1 VTTSNARSDVL
12 GDRVQIAFVV
22 TDLAGE
28 LPLWA
33 EALGIG
39 PFIQV
44 DPFTV
49 DAWYQGR
56 PTTPTL
62 TTAHTFV
69 GDTQIAVL
77 QQLDD
82 APTPYRDF
90 LRGGRTGIE
99 HLGFWPPDPGAAIR
113 YLESRRRARIYEVR
127 SPDGQVVPYYEGPE
141 GMNTHIAILSRDPAR
156 DRVYDA
162 IKQEVQR
169 WDGSVPVRKY
179 PSLSA
184 FLAEHDAAAAEHH
197 AIRPPST
204 TSSDP
209 VM

>member
-1 VTTSNARSDVL
+1 VTASDASLDIL
-12 GDRVQIAFVV
+12 GDCVQIAFVV
-22 TDLAGE
+22 TDLAGA
-28 LPLWA
+28 LPVWA
-33 EALGIG
+33 NGLGIG

-49 DAWYQGR
+49 NAWYRGH
-56 PTTPTL
+56 PTAPTL

-69 GDTQIAVL
+69 GDIQIAVL

-90 LRGGRTGIE
+90 LRGGRKGIE
-99 HLGFWPPDPGAAIR
+99 HLGFCPPDPGAAIR
-113 YLESRRRARIYEVR
+113 YLESRGRARIYEVR
-127 SPDGQVVPYYEGPE
+127 SPDGQVVPYYEAPE
-141 GMNTHIAILSRDPAR
+141 GMDTHIALLSRDPGR

-162 IKQEVQR
+162 IKHEVHR
-169 WDGSVPVRKY
+169 WDGSLPLRRY
-179 PSLSA
+179 PSLAA
-184 FLAEHDAAAAEHH
+184 FLAEHDAVDDAVH
-197 AIRPPST
+197 AKRPPST